1 MSLTKALLFPGQGS
15 QSSGMLTQLGLAHP
29 SILQNY
35 KHEIDEF
42 SNLIDIDFLELIEN
56 KDLEDNLNQT
66 QYTQPSILF
75 TSYLAYQHLLTEKD
89 NIDYFAGHSLGEYSA
104 LVCSGSLQLLDG
116 LSLVFKRGQL
126 MAATEPGAMTAILG
140 IDNNIIDEV
149 CYSVTEEGFMV
160 QSANKNTPLQTVIS
174 GTIEG
179 IEKAEAILIE
189 RGAKRAIRLN
199 VSVASH
205 SLLMKSIVDDFSKAL
220 EEVDIQMPDVPII
233 QNVTADIPE
242 NLESLKMNLVN
253 QLYYPVNWVGTM
265 KKLSTIDQ
273 MIECG
278 PGKVLTGLGKQ
289 NNVSVCDILNFEG

>member
-1 MSLTKALLFPGQGS
+1 
-15 QSSGMLTQLGLAHP
+15 
-29 SILQNY
+29 
-35 KHEIDEF
+35 
-42 SNLIDIDFLELIEN
+42 
-56 KDLEDNLNQT
+56 
-66 QYTQPSILF
+66 
-75 TSYLAYQHLLTEKD
+75 
-89 NIDYFAGHSLGEYSA
+89 
-104 LVCSGSLQLLDG
+104 
-116 LSLVFKRGQL
+116 
-126 MAATEPGAMTAILG
+126 MAATQPGAMSAILG
-140 IDNNIIDEV
+140 IDNNVIDEI
-149 CYSVTEEGFMV
+149 CQSVTEEGLMV

-179 IEKAEAILIE
+179 IEKAEAMLIE

-205 SLLMKSIVDDFSKAL
+205 SLLMKSITDDFSEAL
-220 EEVDIQMPDVPII
+220 EEVDIEMPEIPII

>member
-15 QSSGMLTQLGLAHP
+15 QSSGMLSQLGLAQP
-29 SILQNY
+29 SILEHY

-42 SNLIDIDFLELIEN
+42 SNLIGIDFLELIEN
-56 KDLEDNLNQT
+56 KDLEDNLNKT

-75 TSYLAYQHLLTEKD
+75 ASYLAYQHLLTEKD

-126 MAATEPGAMTAILG
+126 MTTTEPGAMTAILG

-149 CYSVTEEGFMV
+149 CHSVTEEGFMV

-179 IEKAEAILIE
+179 IEKAESILIE

-205 SLLMKSIVDDFSKAL
+205 SLLMKPITDDFSKAL
-220 EEVDIQMPDVPII
+220 EEVDIQMPDVPVV
-233 QNVTADIPE
+233 QNVTANIPE

-273 MIECG
+273 LIECG

>member
-15 QSSGMLTQLGLAHP
+15 QSSGMLSQLGLAQR
-29 SILQNY
+29 SILENY
-35 KHEIDEF
+35 KHEVDEF
-42 SNLIDIDFLELIEN
+42 SNLIGIDFLELIEN
-56 KDLEDNLNQT
+56 KDLEDNLNKT

-126 MAATEPGAMTAILG
+126 MTATEPGAMTAILG

-149 CYSVTEEGFMV
+149 CHSVTEEGLMV

-179 IEKAEAILIE
+179 IEKAESILIE

-220 EEVDIQMPDVPII
+220 EEVDIQMPDVPVV

>member
-1 MSLTKALLFPGQGS
+1 MSSTKALLFPGQGS
-15 QSSGMLTQLGLAHP
+15 QSSGMLTQLGLAHS
-29 SILQNY
+29 SILGNY
-35 KHEIDEF
+35 KHEIDDF
-42 SNLIDIDFLELIEN
+42 SNLIGIDFVDLIEN
-56 KDLEDNLNQT
+56 KDLEESLNQT

-75 TSYLAYQHLLTEKD
+75 TSYLAYQHLFTEKHE
-89 NIDYFAGHSLGEYSA
+89 IDYFAGHSLGEYSA
-104 LVCSGSLQLLDG
+104 LVCAGSLQLLDG

-126 MAATEPGAMTAILG
+126 MSATQPGAMSAILG

-149 CYSVTEEGFMV
+149 CQSVTEEGLMV

-179 IEKAEAILIE
+179 IEKAEAILIK

-205 SLLMKSIVDDFSKAL
+205 SLLMKSITDDFSKAL
-220 EEVDIQMPDVPII
+220 EDVEIKMPDIPIV
-233 QNVTADIPE
+233 QNVSADVP
-242 NLESLKMNLVN
+242 ESLDSLKINLIN
-253 QLYYPVNWVGTM
+253 QLYYPVNWVETM
-265 KKLSTIDQ
+265 NKLSTIDQ

>member
-15 QSSGMLTQLGLAHP
+15 QSSGMLSQLGLAQP
-29 SILQNY
+29 SILENY

-42 SNLIDIDFLELIEN
+42 SNLIGIDFLELIEN
-56 KDLEDNLNQT
+56 TDLEDNLNET

-75 TSYLAYQHLLTEKD
+75 TSYLAFQHLLTEKD

-126 MAATEPGAMTAILG
+126 MTATEPGAMTAILG

-149 CYSVTEEGFMV
+149 CHSVTEEGFMV

-179 IEKAEAILIE
+179 IEKAESILIE

-205 SLLMKSIVDDFSKAL
+205 SLLMKSITDDFSKAL
-220 EEVDIQMPDVPII
+220 EEVDIQMPDVPVV

-273 MIECG
+273 IIECG